1 MGQLSKREQIIEA
14 AMDLFYR
21 YGFNATGVEK
31 ISKAAN
37 VSKKTLYNH
46 FRSKDE
52 LILIVLRR
60 SDEIFRND
68 FMRAVE
74 NFSSRPQ
81 ERLNAIFDTADEWFN
96 GEDFYGCMFMNA
108 TAEFVDADSPTH
120 PCHIVAAEHMRLMQ
134 DYMQGLAEKA
144 GAKNSSELAEQLLLL
159 VIGATIQAHVSN
171 DKSAAMKAKKMAQIL
186 IDQNMQGSSD

>member
-1 MGQLSKREQIIEA
+1 VSQLSKREQIIEA

-31 ISKAAN
+31 ISKVAN

-68 FMRAVE
+68 FMRAVDSP
-74 NFSSRPQ
+74 NLTPQ
-81 ERLNAIFDTADEWFN
+81 ERLGAIFDTADEWFN

-108 TAEFVDADSPTH
+108 TAEFVDADSPTTH
-120 PCHIVAAEHMRLMQ
+120 PCHTVAAEHMRLMQ
-134 DYMQGLAEKA
+134 DYIQGLAEKA
-144 GAKNSSELAEQLLLL
+144 GAKNSGELAEQLLLL
-159 VIGATIQAHVSN
+159 VIGATVQAHVSS

-186 IDQNMQGSSD
+186 IDQSM